1 MIQEFT
7 WFLWCMQIQCQKTA
21 NSQIKQNYLGCS
33 IPPVA
38 LYQGS
43 QTRGPRNYFVRP
55 AAMFTNLKI
64 FWIKTT
70 CIIHFTRK
78 KILFVLGP
86 YLLTSM
92 VLSRS
97 LVTKLSVHVLDFSF
111 QLQWE
116 QCCVKQYCILWC
128 GPPTNCY
135 LPPRPTCWDEFETPG
150 LGDPPTPVVL
160 PPKWPTGWC
169 HLFTYLL

>member
-1 MIQEFT
+1 
-7 WFLWCMQIQCQKTA
+7 MQIQCQKTA

-78 KILFVLGP
+78 NIIRLRP
-86 YLLTSM
+86 LLTYIYGAFP
-92 VLSRS
+92 LTR
-97 LVTKLSVHVLDFSF
+97 
-111 QLQWE
+111 E
-116 QCCVKQYCILWC
+116 
-128 GPPTNCY
+128 
-135 LPPRPTCWDEFETPG
+135 
-150 LGDPPTPVVL
+150 
-160 PPKWPTGWC
+160 
-169 HLFTYLL
+169 